1 MTVDYADELY
11 EADLVRY
18 FLTEEAFRDFNL
30 ELYEEVT
37 QQQEILKGA

>member
-18 FLTEEAFRDFNL
+18 FLTEEAFDNFNF
-30 ELYEEVT
+30 EMYEAAIDNGYE
-37 QQQEILKGA
+37 Q